1 MPLTVGRHAFAP
13 RLVPTIAMIL
23 FVALTLSLSRWQA
36 HRAAGKRELQAR
48 MEARLAE
55 PPLSLTGAVADAAPL
70 LFRRVHVT
78 GEWVGEGQVFVDN
91 RVDAGRAGFHVVAPL
106 RIRGT
111 REVVLVVRG
120 WIERTAAYPAAPA
133 VPVPAGTV
141 EVTGIATLPP
151 QRYIELS
158 GETITGNVWQ
168 NLSIS
173 RYAQAQR
180 MSVLPV
186 IVLDDHPAPG
196 LAAVTET
203 PDAGVAKH
211 VEYEYTWLL
220 LALTA
225 LVLWV
230 ALNVRRAP

>member
-1 MPLTVGRHAFAP
+1 VLTLGRFAFAP
-13 RLVPTIAMIL
+13 RVVPTLAMVL

-36 HRAAGKRELQAR
+36 HRAEEKRELQAR

-55 PPLSLTGAVADAAPL
+55 PPVLLTGAVADAQPL
-70 LFRRVHVT
+70 LFRRVRAA
-78 GEWVGEGQVFVDN
+78 GEWVPEGQVFVDN
-91 RVDAGRAGFHVVAPL
+91 RVDAGRAGFHVVTPL
-106 RIRGT
+106 RLRGT

-120 WIERTAAYPAAPA
+120 WIERTRAYPAAPA
-133 VPVPAGTV
+133 VPVREGPV

-168 NLSIS
+168 NLSIQ
-173 RYAQAQR
+173 RYARTQR
-180 MSVLPV
+180 MALLPV

-196 LAAVTET
+196 LAPVRES

-211 VEYEYTWLL
+211 VEYEFTWLA

-225 LVLWV
+225 VVLWI
-230 ALNVRRAP
+230 ALNTRRAA